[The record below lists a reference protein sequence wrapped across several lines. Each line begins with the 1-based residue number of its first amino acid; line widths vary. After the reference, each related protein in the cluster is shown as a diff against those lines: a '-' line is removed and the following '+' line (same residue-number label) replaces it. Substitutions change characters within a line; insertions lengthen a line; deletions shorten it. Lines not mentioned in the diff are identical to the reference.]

1 MKESEAVSVK
11 RGFEVVTKYQDQN
24 IHLPKRATQQSAGY
38 DIEAA
43 MDIVIP
49 SFWKSAVKSV
59 AREWG
64 PFRTNRNFT
73 KEIDPAV
80 MKPTLV
86 PTGLKVYMPKNE
98 YLQLTCRS
106 SNPLKRQLMLPNGVG
121 IIDSDYY
128 NNPDNEGE
136 IFVQLLN
143 FGLEPVTIKKGERI
157 AQGIFL
163 QYLTVDDEE
172 AIDTVRS
179 GGFGS
184 SGVEALGDHHG
195 EEA

>member
-1 MKESEAVSVK
+1 MP
-11 RGFEVVTKYQDQN
+11 RGFEIVSHYAEQQ
-24 IHLPKRATQQSAGY
+24 IHLPKRATTHSAGY

-43 MDIVIP
+43 CEIVIP
-49 SFWKSAVKSV
+49 SFWETAVKSV
-59 AREWG
+59 AKEWG
-64 PFRTNRNFT
+64 PFRTDKHFRQAM
-73 KEIDPAV
+73 DPTV
-80 MKPTLV
+80 LKPTLV
-86 PTGLKVYMPKNE
+86 PTGLKAYMPENE

-106 SNPLKRQLMLPNGVG
+106 SNPLKRSLMLPNGVG

-128 NNPDNEGE
+128 NNPENEGE

-163 QYLTVDDEE
+163 PYLTVDADE
-172 AIDTVRS
+172 TVASERR

-184 SGVEALGDHHG
+184 SGTETWELDHG